1 MNTAISPKVIVKKT
15 REGSVVMAVAKAAT
29 PREGQAGEP
38 LSELGCTPAARR
50 AAAES
55 VTPPPVAA
63 PGPAVSAV
71 TAQGKRKASTGG
83 AGGSQKRKR
92 SSPVRLKDLQ

>member
-1 MNTAISPKVIVKKT
+1 MNSAISPKVIVKKA
-15 REGSVVMAVAKAAT
+15 REGSAVKEVGKAAT
-29 PREGQAGEP
+29 PQKRQAGEP

-55 VTPPPVAA
+55 ATLPPVAA
-63 PGPAVSAV
+63 PGPAASAAA
-71 TAQGKRKASTGG
+71 AQGKRKANAGG

-92 SSPVRLKDLQ
+92 SSPVKLKDLQ